1 MADRDLRIPDE
12 RLIPDWLQARLL
24 ESVRQAVIAT
34 DLEGRVTYWNRVAEA
49 LYEWTP
55 SEAAGKNIIDLISAP
70 QMREQASDMIDRLKL
85 GATWS
90 GQFQVTS
97 RHGRVFTASI
107 SNSPIVSADG
117 RLVGIIGLSS
127 DLSEMK
133 AAQEALRRRED
144 QLADAQRLA
153 HVGSIERNYRTGR
166 QVWTDEIYRIYELD
180 RSIAPDFTTLLDM
193 IHPDDRAAVDERR
206 RLAETDG
213 KPFEQIARI
222 VLPSGREKYLKAS
235 GQVLLENGKPSR
247 ILAAVQDITEQKD
260 TEVEI
265 RRRGMQQSTL
275 AQIGQVALSAASLGF
290 LFEQTA
296 DAIREMLDTDF
307 CGIIKSD
314 DERLM
319 LVGGS
324 GWSGGVTEGSA
335 VEEGALR
342 SQAGYTLDVRAPV
355 IVNDLARETR
365 FAPSDLM
372 LRLGMASGV
381 SVIIDD
387 GGERPWGVMGTFS
400 RAPRNFAEG
409 DVAFLRALAVTLGQ
423 AIERRHADVELR
435 VRAVQ
440 QSAIAELGHLVLTAD
455 VDVTTFERAAELVM
469 DGLGVEFS
477 QFLQSDD
484 DGRTLRFNAGHTW
497 LKEIPDPIPMDAS
510 QAGYA
515 MGTGRPV
522 VISDYATEKR
532 FGTELFVSHGLRTGI
547 AVPVVGPTRK
557 FGVLTAQTR
566 SIKKF
571 SDADVHF
578 MESLAAVLA
587 EAMTRELSKRD
598 LTESEA
604 RFRSVVE
611 GSSEIIF
618 SVSATGEITSLN
630 PAFEAITGWRT
641 DERIGR
647 PFGEVLVAEYAAE
660 TRALVASI
668 IEQPRPIRFEAHVRG
683 KKGRELLLD
692 VAVSPKV
699 VRGEVV
705 ELYGFARDVTEER
718 RLEED
723 RNRITRQ
730 LQLILDSTDEGIYA
744 TNVEGRC
751 TLVNRSA
758 AKLLGASPDWL
769 IGTDMHSLIHPKSPD
784 AVPSPV
790 YDCAILNVVRT
801 AQSHS
806 SRDDI
811 FCRADGSPFPVE
823 YTASPIIDGGEVKG
837 SVVAFSDV
845 SVRRKLESKLEQA
858 NRLSSLGRLAA
869 TVAHEFN
876 NVLMGI
882 GPFAEVLRRDT
893 LSDRGNT
900 AVEQIARSVKRGR
913 RITEDIL
920 RFTQPAEPVLILFDA
935 SAWLNTIVLEARTL
949 IGPKFTIDVDV
960 PPDPVQ
966 IVADAGQL
974 HQSFMNLILN
984 ARDSMAVGG
993 RIVLRIV
1000 PFSAAATSEF
1010 VALQAP
1016 HRFAHFIVEDSGHG
1030 MSPETLRHIF
1040 EPLFTTKKNGTGLGL
1055 SVSRHVITRHGGE
1068 IFVESAPGVGTKFH
1082 LFVPLQD
1089 DPARTD
1095 VIAAVD
1101 PQPRTE
1107 ARRYRRL
1114 LLVEDER
1121 PVAAG
1126 LAALLELEGLIVR
1139 VVENG
1144 RDVLPA
1150 MNEQRPDAVILDIGL
1165 PDIDGTK
1172 VFTSIM
1178 RVYPDMPVVFSSG
1191 HADESKLE
1199 VHLARPHVGFLLKPY
1214 DIETLLAALDRVVS

>member
-1 MADRDLRIPDE
+1 MSERDLRVPDE
-12 RLIPDWLQARLL
+12 PRIPDWLQARLL
-24 ESVRQAVIAT
+24 ECVRQAVIAT
-34 DLEGRVTYWNRVAEA
+34 DLEGRVTYWNRVAEE

-70 QMREQASDMIDRLKL
+70 QMRDRAADVIDRLKL

-90 GQFQVTS
+90 GEFQVRS

-107 SNSPIVSADG
+107 SNSPIISADG
-117 RLVGIIGLSS
+117 RLVGIIGISS
-127 DLSEMK
+127 DLSEME
-133 AAQEALRRRED
+133 AAQEALSRRED

-153 HVGSIERNYRTGR
+153 HVGTIERDFQTGR
-166 QVWTDEIYRIYELD
+166 EVWTDEIYRIYELD
-180 RSIAPDFTTLLDM
+180 RSIAPNVATLLGM
-193 IHPDDRAAVDERR
+193 VHPDDRAVVDESR
-206 RLAETDG
+206 RLAETEG
-213 KPFEQIARI
+213 EPFEQIARM
-222 VLPSGREKYLKAS
+222 VLPSGREKYVKAN
-235 GQVLLENGKPSR
+235 GQVLFENGMPSR
-247 ILAAVQDITEQKD
+247 LLTAVQDITEQKH
-260 TEVEI
+260 TEAEI

-275 AQIGQVALSAASLGF
+275 AQIGQVALSNASLGF
-290 LFEQTA
+290 LFVQAA
-296 DAIREMLDTDF
+296 DAVRDMLDTDL

-314 DERLM
+314 DGRLP

-324 GWSGGVTEGSA
+324 GWSGAVTEGSA
-335 VEEGALR
+335 VESALR
-342 SQAGYTLDVRAPV
+342 SQAGYTIDVREPV

-365 FAPSDLM
+365 FGPSELM
-372 LRLGMASGV
+372 RLGIASGV

-387 GGERPWGVMGTFS
+387 GGDRPWGAIGTYS
-400 RAPRNFAEG
+400 RRQRNFAED

-440 QSAIAELGHLVLTAD
+440 QSAIAELGQLLLIAD
-455 VDVTTFERAAELVM
+455 VDVATFERAAEMVM

-477 QFLQSDD
+477 QFLRSDD
-484 DGRTLRFNAGHTW
+484 DGQTLRFSAGHVW

-510 QAGYA
+510 QAGYS
-515 MGTGRPV
+515 MRTGRPV

-532 FGTELFVSHGLRTGI
+532 FGTDLFVSHGIRTGI
-547 AVPVVGPTRK
+547 AVPVVGPARR

-566 SIKKF
+566 SSRKF

-587 EAMTRELSKRD
+587 DAMTRELSKRD

-611 GSSEIIF
+611 GASEIIF
-618 SVSATGEITSLN
+618 SASATGEIISLN

-641 DERIGR
+641 DEWIGR
-647 PFGEVLVAEYAAE
+647 PFGGLVSPEHAADLGG
-660 TRALVASI
+660 LVVSI
-668 IEQPRPIRFEAHVRG
+668 IEQPRPVHFEAHVRG

-730 LQLILDSTDEGIYA
+730 QQLILDSTDEGIYA

-758 AKLLGASPDWL
+758 ARLLGASPDWL

-784 AVPSPV
+784 AAPSPV

-893 LSDRGNT
+893 LSDRGNI
-900 AVEQIARSVKRGR
+900 AVEQIARSVKRGK

-920 RFTQPAEPVLILFDA
+920 RFTQPSEPVLVGLDA

-949 IGPKFTIDVDV
+949 LGPRYTIDVDV

-966 IVADAGQL
+966 IVADASQL

-984 ARDSMAVGG
+984 ARDSMAEGG

-1000 PFSAAATSEF
+1000 PYSAGTTSEF

-1016 HRFAHFIVEDSGHG
+1016 QRFAHFIVEDRGHG

-1055 SVSRHVITRHGGE
+1055 AVSRHVITRHGGE
-1068 IFVESAPGVGTKFH
+1068 IFVESVLGVGTKFH
-1082 LFVPLQD
+1082 LFIPLQD
-1089 DPARTD
+1089 PARIEALADAPD
-1095 VIAAVD
+1095 V
-1101 PQPRTE
+1101 QPRTE
-1107 ARRYRRL
+1107 KRRYRRL

-1121 PVAAG
+1121 PVATG

-1199 VHLARPHVGFLLKPY
+1199 VHLARKHVGFLLKPY
-1214 DIETLLAALDRVVS
+1214 DIETLLGALDRVVS

>member
-1 MADRDLRIPDE
+1 MSDRDLRIPDE

-34 DLEGRVTYWNRVAEA
+34 DLEGRVTYWNRVAEE

-55 SEAAGKNIIDLISAP
+55 SEAAGKNIIDLVSAP
-70 QMREQASDMIDRLKL
+70 QMREQASDIIDRLKL

-97 RHGRVFTASI
+97 RHGRVFTACI
-107 SNSPIVSADG
+107 SNSPIISADG

-153 HVGSIERNYRTGR
+153 HVGSIERNFRTGR
-166 QVWTDEIYRIYELD
+166 EVWTDEIYRICELD
-180 RSIAPDFTTLLDM
+180 RSIAPNSATLLDM
-193 IHPDDRAAVDERR
+193 VHPDDRAVVDETR
-206 RLAETDG
+206 RLVETGG

-222 VLPSGREKYLKAS
+222 VLPSGREKYVKAS
-235 GQVLLENGKPSR
+235 GQVLFENGKPSR
-247 ILAAVQDITEQKD
+247 LLAAVQDITEQKH
-260 TEVEI
+260 TEAEI
-265 RRRGMQQSTL
+265 HRRGMQQSTL
-275 AQIGQVALSAASLGF
+275 AQIGQVALSNASLGF
-290 LFEQTA
+290 LFAQTA
-296 DAIREMLDTDF
+296 GAVRDMLDTDF

-314 DERLM
+314 GGRLL

-324 GWSGGVTEGSA
+324 GWSGGITEGSA
-335 VEEGALR
+335 VDGGLR
-342 SQAGYTLDVRAPV
+342 SQAGYTLDVREPV

-365 FAPSDLM
+365 FAPSELM
-372 LRLGMASGV
+372 LRLGIASGV

-387 GGERPWGVMGTFS
+387 GSDRPWGVIDTYS
-400 RAPRNFAEG
+400 RRQRNFAES
-409 DVAFLRALAVTLGQ
+409 DVAFLRALAATLGQ

-440 QSAIAELGHLVLTAD
+440 QSAIAELGQLLLTAD

-477 QFLQSDD
+477 QFLESDD
-484 DGRTLRFNAGHTW
+484 DGQTLRFNAGHTW

-510 QAGYA
+510 QAGYS
-515 MGTGRPV
+515 MRTGGPV

-532 FGTELFVSHGLRTGI
+532 FGTELFVGHGIRTGI

-566 SIKKF
+566 SNRKF

-578 MESLAAVLA
+578 MESLAAILVD
-587 EAMTRELSKRD
+587 AMTRELSKRD
-598 LTESEA
+598 LTESEE

-611 GSSEIIF
+611 GASEIIF
-618 SVSATGEITSLN
+618 SVSAAGEIISLN
-630 PAFEAITGWRT
+630 PAFEAITGWCT
-641 DERIGR
+641 DEWIGR
-647 PFGEVLVAEYAAE
+647 PFGGLVSPEHAADMG
-660 TRALVASI
+660 ALFASI
-668 IEQPRPIRFEAHVRG
+668 IEQPRPIRVEAHVRG
-683 KKGRELLLD
+683 KKGRQLLLD

-699 VRGEVV
+699 VRGVVV

-718 RLEED
+718 LLEED

-758 AKLLGASPDWL
+758 ARLLGASPDWL
-769 IGTDMHSLIHPKSPD
+769 IGTDMHSLIHPMSPD
-784 AVPSPV
+784 AAPSPA

-837 SVVAFSDV
+837 SVVAFRDV
-845 SVRRKLESKLEQA
+845 SVRHKLESKLEQA

-893 LSDRGNT
+893 LSERGNT
-900 AVEQIARSVKRGR
+900 AVEQIARSVKRGK

-920 RFTQPAEPVLILFDA
+920 RFTQPAEPVLVGFDA

-949 IGPKFTIDVDV
+949 IGPKYTIDVDM

-966 IVADAGQL
+966 IVADASQM

-984 ARDSMAVGG
+984 ARDSMADGG
-993 RIVLRIV
+993 RIVVRIV
-1000 PFSAAATSEF
+1000 PYSAETTSEF
-1010 VALQAP
+1010 AALQAP

-1068 IFVESAPGVGTKFH
+1068 IFVESVLGVGTKFH

-1089 DPARTD
+1089 PARTD
-1095 VIAAVD
+1095 APVVLEA
-1101 PQPRTE
+1101 QPRTE

-1121 PVAAG
+1121 PVATG
-1126 LAALLELEGLIVR
+1126 LAALLELEGLMVR

-1144 RDVLPA
+1144 RDVLSA

-1199 VHLARPHVGFLLKPY
+1199 AHLARSHVGFLLKPY
-1214 DIETLLAALDRVVS
+1214 DIETLLAALDRVVSRP